1 MKRMIKN
8 YYRLILLLAV
18 LLGGASLLYA
28 QPQPN
33 PVYTSYSGQSTI
45 SATQSV
51 TLKSGFTVPAG
62 SNLRIFIEGA
72 WAPLGT
78 NATATQNYVLTT
90 TYLKPF
96 TGAPSTPTTNDAMQ
110 TIQYLDGLGR
120 PLQHTGVKASPDF
133 IDVVTPVAYDA
144 FGREERKYLP
154 YITATGAGGAFKSN
168 AVSAQATY
176 YNSTP
181 PAGQP
186 ITAAPFARAV
196 FEVSPLSRVKEEG
209 FPGAVWQPAA
219 SRSTTSGRTAV
230 MEYASNN
237 ADAFTTLATTRM
249 VARYGVSLSGTG
261 VPSLTIDGAYAA
273 GMLSVKVAKNEN
285 WTSAT
290 GFNGRL
296 NTVEEYRDKLDR
308 VVLIRTF
315 NLNGSTQEM
324 LSTYYVYDDLGNL
337 TYVLPP
343 GRGADFNPDGTVL
356 PSATQL
362 AAFAYQ
368 YRYDERN
375 RMIEKQLPG
384 KGKEYIIYN
393 KLDQVVATQD
403 ANQRVR
409 NEWTVI
415 KYDGLGREILR
426 GLWVN
431 TATVDA
437 VRTAANAQTAG
448 NLWEERTTTGNGY
461 TNKSWP
467 TTTIA
472 TTLLL
477 NYYDRYTGIP
487 GLPNNESATYT
498 VKLKGLLVASRVN
511 VLGSNPASNLWTVN
525 YYDDEGQVVKSY
537 AQNHLGG
544 TDVSTF
550 TYRFTGEQETS
561 ERVNNVGGTV
571 TNIKQRQE
579 YDHRLRPTNT
589 FMSVNNGTE
598 IRLSENQY
606 NGVGQVLNRKLH
618 NGLQTTAYNYNER
631 GWTTKITSPEFS
643 ETLTYNGGT
652 VPQYNGN
659 ISEQAWGAGTSL
671 PNKFVYGYDRLNR
684 LLSGVSTGVVMSEVL
699 TYHKDGNIRTLARD
713 GATAGTYQYS
723 GNRLGSISG
732 GPLATGTY
740 SYDANGNVTVDGR
753 NGVTLTYN
761 YLNLPQTATK
771 TGLNMTYLYD
781 ATGRKLRRVSAT
793 ETRNYIDGI
802 EYIGTAV
809 DLIHTP
815 VGVVKRNGSS
825 YSYEYTLA
833 DHLGNS
839 RYRFD
844 INSNAVRRIQEDDYY
859 PYGLNRNKYTSG
871 YKNNYLYNGKELQD
885 GLGSYDYGA
894 RHYDPVIGRWGS
906 VDPMAEQMRRYSPYN
921 YAFDNPIQFIDPDGM
936 SPIWNGQYGPNSAY
950 YDSETG
956 LSVGWEEVQDYID
969 VEGSNSGK
977 QDEGKK
983 KGNDDPSVI
992 RGLGNGLKDLAKAIA
1007 PIRPIEEGEPT
1018 TLGGVWDSF
1027 VNMPSAIYDTYAEGD
1042 IEDKTRLTV
1051 GLLSL
1056 FKGKIKGG
1064 PKLANLGNIAAAEI
1078 KFSEDLLKAAQ
1089 KLYPG
1094 KAGRI
1099 ELHHPIPQY
1108 LGGAK
1113 NQTLIP
1119 LDAAYHQLITNEFR
1133 NLHGYGMPKLSPEK
1147 VQEIMKAVYKKY
1159 PLPSK

>member
-1 MKRMIKN
+1 MKKIRKN
-8 YYRLILLLAV
+8 YYHLGLLLV
-18 LLGGASLLYA
+18 GLFCGTGSLLA

-33 PVYTSYSGQSTI
+33 PVYTTYSGQSTI

-78 NATATQNYVLTT
+78 SATATQNYVLTT

-96 TGAPSTPTTNDAMQ
+96 TGAPSAPTTNDAMQ
-110 TIQYLDGLGR
+110 NIQYLDGLGR
-120 PLQHTGVKASPDF
+120 PLQQIGIKEAPDF
-133 IDVVTPVAYDA
+133 TDVVTPVAYDA

-154 YITATGAGGAFKSN
+154 YVTSTGAGGAFKGN
-168 AVSAQATY
+168 AVGAQATY
-176 YNSTP
+176 YNNTP

-186 ITAAPFARAV
+186 ATAAPFARTV

-209 FPGAVWQPAA
+209 FPGGVWQPGSRTA
-219 SRSTTSGRTAV
+219 SSGRTIIT
-230 MEYASNN
+230 EYAGNN
-237 ADAFTTLATTRM
+237 EDAFTTLATTRR
-249 VARYGVSLSGTG
+249 VARYGVSLSAAG
-261 VPSLTIDGAYAA
+261 VPTLTIDGAYAA
-273 GMLSVKVAKNEN
+273 GMLSVKISRDEN

-296 NTVEEYRDKLDR
+296 NTVEEYRDKLGR
-308 VVLIRTF
+308 VVLTRTF

-343 GRGADFNPDGTVL
+343 GRGTDFNPDGTAV
-356 PSATQL
+356 PNATQL

-384 KGKEYIIYN
+384 KGKEYIVYN
-393 KLDQVVATQD
+393 KLDQAVAAQD
-403 ANQRVR
+403 ASQRAR
-409 NEWTVI
+409 NEWTVM

-431 TATVDA
+431 TSAVDA
-437 VRTAANAQTAG
+437 VRTAVNAQTTG

-461 TNKSWP
+461 TNKAWP
-467 TTTIA
+467 TTAIG
-472 TTLLL
+472 TTLVL

-487 GLPNNESATYT
+487 GLPNNESANYT
-498 VKLKGLLVASRVN
+498 SKLKGLLVASRVN

-561 ERVNNVGGTV
+561 ERVNTVAGTA
-571 TNIKQRQE
+571 TRIKQRQE
-579 YDHRLRPTNT
+579 YDHRLRPTGT

-598 IRLSENQY
+598 VRISESQY
-606 NGVGQVLNRKLH
+606 NSVGQILNRKLH
-618 NGLQTTAYNYNER
+618 NGLQASAYSYNER
-631 GWTTKITSPEFS
+631 GWTTKITSPQFS
-643 ETLTYNGGT
+643 ETLTYNGGAN
-652 VPQYNGN
+652 PQYNGN
-659 ISEQAWGAGTSL
+659 IAEQSWGAGTSL
-671 PNKFVYGYDRLNR
+671 PNKFVYSYDRLNR
-684 LLSGVSTGVVMSEVL
+684 LLSGTSTGVVMSEVL

-713 GATAGTYQYS
+713 GGVAGTYQYN
-723 GNRLGSISG
+723 GNRLTGISG
-732 GPLATGTY
+732 GPLATAAYG
-740 SYDANGNVTVDGR
+740 YDANGNVTVDGR
-753 NGVTLTYN
+753 NGVSLTYN

-771 TGLNMTYLYD
+771 TGLNITYLYD

-802 EYIGTAV
+802 EYIGTAI
-809 DLIHTP
+809 DLIHTSA
-815 VGVVKRNGSS
+815 GVIKKNGSN

-859 PYGLNRNKYTSG
+859 PFGMNRNKYTSG

-894 RHYDPVIGRWGS
+894 RHYDPVIGRWGTM
-906 VDPMAEQMRRYSPYN
+906 DPLAEQMRRYSPYN
-921 YAFDNPIQFIDPDGM
+921 YAFDNPVRFIDPDGM
-936 SPIWNGQYGPNSAY
+936 APKWNGKHGNDAAY

-956 LSVGWEEVQDYID
+956 LTVEWEEVLNYLDIDGNNSEQQDD
-969 VEGSNSGK
+969 G
-977 QDEGKK
+977 GKK
-983 KGNDDPSVI
+983 KKTAQQKEERYYGPGPAEANMTGEERATYFKESAEGVAWLM
-992 RGLGNGLKDLAKAIA
+992 GGEAIA
-1007 PIRPIEEGEPT
+1007 ALNLGKYIPKTWFIR
-1018 TLGGVWDSF
+1018 
-1027 VNMPSAIYDTYAEGD
+1027 
-1042 IEDKTRLTV
+1042 
-1051 GLLSL
+1051 LLPKNL
-1056 FKGKIKGG
+1056 FGNAAKGG
-1064 PKLANLGNIAAAEI
+1064 TTVLGKYPDYINLASQLNARRFSIPSSVWNKMSPAEQWAANVKFLDRTIARGDKIILSNPVKDINKVGGYLRKELDYLMNKGYKLNSSG
-1078 KFSEDLLKAAQ
+1078 
-1089 KLYPG
+1089 
-1094 KAGRI
+1094 
-1099 ELHHPIPQY
+1099 
-1108 LGGAK
+1108 
-1113 NQTLIP
+1113 T
-1119 LDAAYHQLITNEFR
+1119 QLI
-1133 NLHGYGMPKLSPEK
+1133 K
-1147 VQEIMKAVYKKY
+1147 
-1159 PLPSK
+1159 